1 MRVEYQF
8 ALEKVDV
15 PRFSVEATEG
25 PAKLFTLA
33 TLVLNILH
41 QEPRVDVVF
50 HSPNSQDL
58 TRKVE
63 RVKVILESAPNAPSL
78 RYDEG
83 KSGEV
88 GGIYFRWL
96 SIHATGGSDGG

>member
-8 ALEKVDV
+8 GLKEVDR

-33 TLVLNILH
+33 TLVLNVLH
-41 QEPRVDVVF
+41 QQPRVDVVF

-63 RVKVILESAPNAPSL
+63 RVKVILGSAPDAPSL
-78 RYDEG
+78 QYEDG
-83 KSGEV
+83 KSGDI

-96 SIHATGGSDGG
+96 SILATDGLSGG